1 MKIGQIVKERYEILE
16 ILGEG
21 GMAFVY
27 KARDMQLERFVAIKT
42 LKPNYVNQETFVD
55 RFKREAKTAA
65 NLNHPNIVQ
74 IFDWGIEDEPYFV
87 MEYIEGNTLTSIIAK
102 NRTISLSDI
111 LFIGAQVSSGLHAAH
126 QKGLVHRDIKPGNI
140 MITPDGKVKVTD
152 FGIVSLQNEESDITK
167 TGSILGTASYI
178 SPEQA
183 QGKPVSIESDLYSLG
198 TVLYELIT
206 GKAPFSGDSPISTAT
221 KHLTEKPEKP
231 SLFRRDLPKGVESAI
246 LKLLE
251 KATYDR
257 FKSAEDLRATLL
269 QQRKALQSEQTR
281 ENLVDLTNPKVK
293 LRFTLPAL
301 IISIGVVIGTVWTLT
316 QVFDGLPVDG
326 GAPTLIE
333 IPDLTGSEQAQALE
347 DLQNLGFKVGIEN
360 SADASVPAG
369 SVIRTQPPSN
379 TVINPDS
386 LVTIIVSVGPE
397 AFPIPYVLDIET
409 ERAIYVVEES
419 GFTLGQ
425 LLEVNDENI
434 PRGFVI
440 SQNPVAGTKMS
451 PGTKVDLVVS
461 KGPSLIEIS
470 DLSRKSPEDA
480 IQILETLGFEYEL
493 IEEYSEDVEIGLVSG
508 TIPEAGE
515 IVTPDELIQVI
526 VSLGI
531 KIEVPEVE
539 GLGYEDAINI
549 LEELGLVVTVS
560 GDTNGVVRKQIP
572 RKGEFVEPEGVV
584 ELTFGRLRTKKLK
597 IELINWYKNN
607 KRSFSWRNT
616 KILGKF
622 Y

>member
-1 MKIGQIVKERYEILE
+1 MKIGQIVKDRYEILE

-27 KARDMQLERFVAIKT
+27 KARDTQLERFVAIKT
-42 LKPNYVNQETFVD
+42 LKPNYVNQETFVE

-111 LFIGAQVSSGLHAAH
+111 LFIGAQVSNGLHAAH

-198 TVLYELIT
+198 TVLYELIAGKPPFT
-206 GKAPFSGDSPISTAT
+206 GDTPISTAT
-221 KHLTEKPEKP
+221 KHLTEKPEKL
-231 SLFRRDLPKGVESAI
+231 SSFRRDLPKGVENTI
-246 LKLLE
+246 MKMLE

-257 FKSAEDLRATLL
+257 FKSAEDVRATLL
-269 QQRKALQSEQTR
+269 QQRKSLQSEQTR
-281 ENLVDLTNPKVK
+281 ENLVDLTNPKIK

-301 IISIGVVIGTVWTLT
+301 LISIGVVVGTIWTLT

-326 GAPTLIE
+326 GTPTLVE

-360 SADASVPAG
+360 SADPSVPAG
-369 SVIRTQPPSN
+369 SVIRTQPQSN
-379 TVINPDS
+379 TVVNPDS

-409 ERAIYVVEES
+409 ERAVYVVEES
-419 GFTLGQ
+419 GFILGQ
-425 LLEVNDENI
+425 LLEVNDDNI

-451 PGTKVDLVVS
+451 PGSTIDLVIS

-493 IEEYSEDVEIGLVSG
+493 IEEFSENIEVGLVSG
-508 TIPEAGE
+508 TLPEAGE
-515 IVTPDELIQVI
+515 VVTPDQLIQVI

-539 GLGYEDAINI
+539 GLNYEDAIRI
-549 LEELGLVVTVS
+549 LEELNLVVTVN
-560 GDTNGVVRKQIP
+560 GDTSGVVRKQIP
-572 RKGEFVEPEGVV
+572 RKGEFLEPEDVV
-584 ELTFGRLRTKKLK
+584 ELTFG
-597 IELINWYKNN
+597 
-607 KRSFSWRNT
+607 S
-616 KILGKF
+616 
-622 Y
+622 

>member
-74 IFDWGIEDEPYFV
+74 IFDWGIEEEPYFV

-206 GKAPFSGDSPISTAT
+206 GRAPFSGDSPISTAT

-231 SLFRRDLPKGVESAI
+231 SLYRRDLPKGVESAI
-246 LKLLE
+246 LRLLE
-251 KATYDR
+251 KASYDR

-301 IISIGVVIGTVWTLT
+301 IISVGVVIGTVWTLT

-360 SADASVPAG
+360 SADSSVPAG

-379 TVINPDS
+379 TVLNPDS

-409 ERAIYVVEES
+409 ERAIFVVEES

-425 LLEVNDENI
+425 VLEVNDENI

-451 PGTKVDLVVS
+451 PGTTVDLVVS

-508 TIPEAGE
+508 TLPEAGE

-531 KIEVPEVE
+531 RIEVPEVE
-539 GLGYEDAINI
+539 GLKYEDAIRV
-549 LEELGLVVTVS
+549 LEELGLVATVS
-560 GDTNGVVRKQIP
+560 GDTNDIVRKQIP
-572 RKGEFVEPEGVV
+572 RKGEFIEPEGVV
-584 ELTFGRLRTKKLK
+584 ELTFG
-597 IELINWYKNN
+597 N
-607 KRSFSWRNT
+607 
-616 KILGKF
+616 
-622 Y
+622 

>member
-1 MKIGQIVKERYEILE
+1 MKIGQTVKDRYEILE

-27 KARDMQLERFVAIKT
+27 KARDTQPERFVAIKT
-42 LKPNYVNQETFVD
+42 LKPNYVNQETFVE

-111 LFIGAQVSSGLHAAH
+111 LFIGAQVSNGLHAAH

-198 TVLYELIT
+198 TVLYELIAGKPPFT
-206 GKAPFSGDSPISTAT
+206 GDTPISTAT
-221 KHLTEKPEKP
+221 KHLTEKPEKL
-231 SLFRRDLPKGVESAI
+231 SSFRRDLPKGVENTI
-246 LKLLE
+246 MKMLE

-257 FKSAEDLRATLL
+257 FKSAEDVRATLL
-269 QQRKALQSEQTR
+269 QQRKSLQSEQTR
-281 ENLVDLTNPKVK
+281 ENLVDLTNPKIK

-301 IISIGVVIGTVWTLT
+301 LISIGVVVGTIWTLT

-326 GAPTLIE
+326 GTPTLIE

-347 DLQNLGFKVGIEN
+347 DLQNLGFKIGIEN
-360 SADASVPAG
+360 SADPSVPAG
-369 SVIRTQPPSN
+369 SVIRTQPQSN
-379 TVINPDS
+379 TVVNPDS

-409 ERAIYVVEES
+409 ERAVYVVDES
-419 GFTLGQ
+419 GFFLGQ
-425 LLEVNDENI
+425 LLEVNDDNI

-451 PGTKVDLVVS
+451 PGSTIDLVIS

-493 IEEYSEDVEIGLVSG
+493 IEEFSENIEVGLVSG
-508 TIPEAGE
+508 TLPEAGE
-515 IVTPDELIQVI
+515 VVTPDQLIQVI

-539 GLGYEDAINI
+539 GLNYEDAIKI
-549 LEELGLVVTVS
+549 LEELNLVVTVN
-560 GDTNGVVRKQIP
+560 GDTSGVVRKQIP
-572 RKGEFVEPEGVV
+572 RKGEFLEPEGVV
-584 ELTFGRLRTKKLK
+584 ELTFG
-597 IELINWYKNN
+597 
-607 KRSFSWRNT
+607 S
-616 KILGKF
+616 
-622 Y
+622 

>member
-27 KARDMQLERFVAIKT
+27 KARDTQLERFVAIKT

-74 IFDWGIEDEPYFV
+74 IFDWGIEGEPYFV

-183 QGKPVSIESDLYSLG
+183 QGKSVSIESDLYSLG

-326 GAPTLIE
+326 GAPALVE

-360 SADASVPAG
+360 SANASVPAG

-409 ERAIYVVEES
+409 ERAIYVIEES
-419 GFTLGQ
+419 GFNLGQ
-425 LLEVNDENI
+425 LLEVNDDSI

-451 PGTKVDLVVS
+451 PGTTVDLVVS

-493 IEEYSEDVEIGLVSG
+493 IEEYSEDIEIGLVSG

-515 IVTPDELIQVI
+515 IVTPDQLIQVV

-531 KIEVPEVE
+531 RIEMPEVD
-539 GLGYEDAINI
+539 GLSYEDAINI
-549 LEELGLVVTVS
+549 LEELNLIPTII
-560 GDTNGVVRKQIP
+560 GDTNGKVRQQIP
-572 RKGEFVEPEGVV
+572 RKGEFVEPGQVV
-584 ELTFGRLRTKKLK
+584 ELTFGD
-597 IELINWYKNN
+597 
-607 KRSFSWRNT
+607 
-616 KILGKF
+616 
-622 Y
+622 

>member
-87 MEYIEGNTLTSIIAK
+87 MEYIEGNTLTSIITK

-183 QGKPVSIESDLYSLG
+183 QGKSVSIESDLYSLG

-221 KHLTEKPEKP
+221 KHLTEKPERP
-231 SLFRRDLPKGVESAI
+231 SLFRRDLPKGVETAI

-301 IISIGVVIGTVWTLT
+301 ITSIGVVFGTIWTLT

-379 TVINPDS
+379 TIINPDS

-451 PGTKVDLVVS
+451 PGTTVDLVVS

-560 GDTNGVVRKQIP
+560 GDTNGIVRKQIP
-572 RKGEFVEPEGVV
+572 RKGEFLEPEGVV
-584 ELTFGRLRTKKLK
+584 ELTFG
-597 IELINWYKNN
+597 
-607 KRSFSWRNT
+607 S
-616 KILGKF
+616 
-622 Y
+622 

>member
-1 MKIGQIVKERYEILE
+1 MKIGKIVKERYEILE

-231 SLFRRDLPKGVESAI
+231 SLFRRDLPKGVETAI

-301 IISIGVVIGTVWTLT
+301 IISIGVLFGTIWTLT
-316 QVFDGLPVDG
+316 QVFDGLPADG

-347 DLQNLGFKVGIEN
+347 DLQNLGFKIGIEN

-379 TVINPDS
+379 TIVNPDS

-409 ERAIYVVEES
+409 ERAIYIVEES

-434 PRGFVI
+434 PRGFII

-451 PGTKVDLVVS
+451 PGTTVDLVVS
-461 KGPSLIEIS
+461 KGPSLIVIS

-493 IEEYSEDVEIGLVSG
+493 IEEYSKDVEIGLVSG

-539 GLGYEDAINI
+539 GLVYEDAINI
-549 LEELGLVVTVS
+549 LEELGLVGTVT

-584 ELTFGRLRTKKLK
+584 ELTFG
-597 IELINWYKNN
+597 
-607 KRSFSWRNT
+607 S
-616 KILGKF
+616 
-622 Y
+622 

>member
-1 MKIGQIVKERYEILE
+1 MKIGQIVKDRYEILE

-27 KARDMQLERFVAIKT
+27 KARDTQLERLVAIKT
-42 LKPNYVNQETFVD
+42 LKPNYVNQETFVE

-74 IFDWGIEDEPYFV
+74 IFDWGIEDEPFFV

-126 QKGLVHRDIKPGNI
+126 EKGLVHRDIKPGNI

-198 TVLYELIT
+198 TVLYELIS
-206 GKAPFSGDSPISTAT
+206 GKPPFAGDTPISTAT
-221 KHLTEKPEKP
+221 KHLTERPEKP
-231 SLFRRDLPKGVESAI
+231 SSFRRDLPKGVESAI
-246 LKLLE
+246 MKLLE

-269 QQRKALQSEQTR
+269 QQRKSLQSEQTR
-281 ENLVDLTNPKVK
+281 ENLVDLTNPKIK

-301 IISIGVVIGTVWTLT
+301 LISIGVVIGTVWTLT

-360 SADASVPAG
+360 AANSSVPSG
-369 SVIRTQPPSN
+369 SVIQTQPQSN
-379 TVINPDS
+379 TVVNPDS

-409 ERAIYVVEES
+409 DRAIYVVEES
-419 GFTLGQ
+419 GFALGQ
-425 LLEVNDENI
+425 LLEVNDDNI
-434 PRGFVI
+434 PRGFII

-451 PGTKVDLVVS
+451 PGSTVDLVVS
-461 KGPSLIEIS
+461 KGPSLIKIS

-508 TIPEAGE
+508 TLPEVGE
-515 IVTPDELIQVI
+515 IVAPDQVIQVI

-539 GLGYEDAINI
+539 GLNYEDAIKV
-549 LEELGLVVTVS
+549 LEELNLVVTVN
-560 GDTNGVVRKQIP
+560 GETNGIVRKQIP
-572 RKGEFVEPEGVV
+572 RKGEFLEPEGVV
-584 ELTFGRLRTKKLK
+584 ELTFG
-597 IELINWYKNN
+597 N
-607 KRSFSWRNT
+607 
-616 KILGKF
+616 
-622 Y
+622 

>member
-74 IFDWGIEDEPYFV
+74 IVDWGIEEEPYFV

-206 GKAPFSGDSPISTAT
+206 GRAPFSGDSPISTAT

-231 SLFRRDLPKGVESAI
+231 SLYRRDLPKGVESAI
-246 LKLLE
+246 LRLLE
-251 KATYDR
+251 KASYDR

-360 SADASVPAG
+360 SADSSVPAG

-451 PGTKVDLVVS
+451 PGTTVDLVVS

-508 TIPEAGE
+508 TLPEAGE

-531 KIEVPEVE
+531 RIEVPEVE
-539 GLGYEDAINI
+539 GLKYEDAIRV
-549 LEELGLVVTVS
+549 LEELGLVATVS
-560 GDTNGVVRKQIP
+560 GDTNDVVRKQIP
-572 RKGEFVEPEGVV
+572 RKGEFIEPEGVV
-584 ELTFGRLRTKKLK
+584 ELTFG
-597 IELINWYKNN
+597 N
-607 KRSFSWRNT
+607 
-616 KILGKF
+616 
-622 Y
+622 

>member
-27 KARDMQLERFVAIKT
+27 KARDTQLERFVAIKT
-42 LKPNYVNQETFVD
+42 LKPTYVNQETFVD

-74 IFDWGIEDEPYFV
+74 IFDWGIEEEPYFV

-102 NRTISLSDI
+102 NRTISLSDV
-111 LFIGAQVSSGLHAAH
+111 LFIGAQVSSGLYAAH

-206 GKAPFSGDSPISTAT
+206 GRAPFSGDSPISTAT

-231 SLFRRDLPKGVESAI
+231 SLYRRDLPKGVESAI
-246 LKLLE
+246 LRLLE
-251 KATYDR
+251 KASYDR

-316 QVFDGLPVDG
+316 QDFDGLPVDG

-360 SADASVPAG
+360 SADSSVPAG

-440 SQNPVAGTKMS
+440 SQNPVAGRKMS
-451 PGTKVDLVVS
+451 PGTSVDLVVS

-470 DLSRKSPEDA
+470 DLSRKSAEDA

-508 TIPEAGE
+508 TFPEAGE
-515 IVTPDELIQVI
+515 IVTPDEIIQVI

-531 KIEVPEVE
+531 RIEVPEVE
-539 GLGYEDAINI
+539 GLKYEDAIRV
-549 LEELGLVVTVS
+549 LEELGLVATVS
-560 GDTNGVVRKQIP
+560 GDTNDVVRKQIP
-572 RKGEFVEPEGVV
+572 RKGEFIEPEGVV
-584 ELTFGRLRTKKLK
+584 ELTFG
-597 IELINWYKNN
+597 N
-607 KRSFSWRNT
+607 
-616 KILGKF
+616 
-622 Y
+622 

>member
-87 MEYIEGNTLTSIIAK
+87 MEYIEGNTLTSIITK

-231 SLFRRDLPKGVESAI
+231 SLFRRDLPKGVENAI

-301 IISIGVVIGTVWTLT
+301 IISIGVVIGTIWTLT

-326 GAPTLIE
+326 GAPSLLE
-333 IPDLTGSEQAQALE
+333 VPDLTGSEQAQALT

-379 TVINPDS
+379 TIVNPDS

-397 AFPIPYVLDIET
+397 AFPIPYILDIET
-409 ERAIYVVEES
+409 ERAIYIVEES

-425 LLEVNDENI
+425 VLEVNDENI

-451 PGTKVDLVVS
+451 PGTTVDLVVS

-515 IVTPDELIQVI
+515 IVTPDELIQVV

-539 GLGYEDAINI
+539 GLGYEDAISV
-549 LEELGLVVTVS
+549 LEELGLVATVS
-560 GDTNGVVRKQIP
+560 GDTNGIVRKQIP
-572 RKGEFVEPEGVV
+572 RKGEFLEPEGVV
-584 ELTFGRLRTKKLK
+584 ELTFEK
-597 IELINWYKNN
+597 
-607 KRSFSWRNT
+607 
-616 KILGKF
+616 
-622 Y
+622 

>member
-27 KARDMQLERFVAIKT
+27 KARDTQLERFVAIKT
-42 LKPNYVNQETFVD
+42 LKPTYVNQETFVD

-183 QGKPVSIESDLYSLG
+183 QGKSVSIESDLYSLG

-301 IISIGVVIGTVWTLT
+301 ILSIGVVIGTVWTLT
-316 QVFDGLPVDG
+316 QVFDGLPADG
-326 GAPTLIE
+326 GAPTLVE

-360 SADASVPAG
+360 SANASVPAG

-409 ERAIYVVEES
+409 ERAIYVIEES
-419 GFTLGQ
+419 GFNLGQ
-425 LLEVNDENI
+425 LLEVNDDSI

-451 PGTKVDLVVS
+451 PGTTVDLVVS

-515 IVTPDELIQVI
+515 IVTPDQLIQVV

-531 KIEVPEVE
+531 RIEMPEVD
-539 GLGYEDAINI
+539 GLSYEDAINI
-549 LEELGLVVTVS
+549 LEELNLIPTII
-560 GDTNGVVRKQIP
+560 GDTNGKVRQQIP
-572 RKGEFVEPEGVV
+572 RKGEFVEPGQVV
-584 ELTFGRLRTKKLK
+584 ELTFGD
-597 IELINWYKNN
+597 
-607 KRSFSWRNT
+607 
-616 KILGKF
+616 
-622 Y
+622 

>member
-74 IFDWGIEDEPYFV
+74 IFDWGIEEEPYFV

-231 SLFRRDLPKGVESAI
+231 SLYRRDLPKGVESAI
-246 LKLLE
+246 LRLLE
-251 KATYDR
+251 KASYDR

-301 IISIGVVIGTVWTLT
+301 IISIGVAIGTVWTLT

-333 IPDLTGSEQAQALE
+333 IPDLTGSEQAQALG

-360 SADASVPAG
+360 SADSSVPAG

-409 ERAIYVVEES
+409 ERAVYVVEES
-419 GFTLGQ
+419 GFTIGQ

-451 PGTKVDLVVS
+451 PGTTVDLVVS

-508 TIPEAGE
+508 TLPEAGE

-531 KIEVPEVE
+531 RIEVPEVE
-539 GLGYEDAINI
+539 GLKYEDAIRV
-549 LEELGLVVTVS
+549 LEELGLVATVS
-560 GDTNGVVRKQIP
+560 GDTNDVVRKQIP
-572 RKGEFVEPEGVV
+572 RKGEFIEPEGVV
-584 ELTFGRLRTKKLK
+584 ELTFG
-597 IELINWYKNN
+597 N
-607 KRSFSWRNT
+607 
-616 KILGKF
+616 
-622 Y
+622 

>member
-74 IFDWGIEDEPYFV
+74 IFDWGIEKEPYFV

-111 LFIGAQVSSGLHAAH
+111 LFIGAQVSNGLHAAH

-206 GKAPFSGDSPISTAT
+206 GRAPFSGDSPISTAT

-231 SLFRRDLPKGVESAI
+231 TMFRRDLPKGVETAI

-269 QQRKALQSEQTR
+269 QQRKTLQSEQTR

-301 IISIGVVIGTVWTLT
+301 IISIGVVIGTIWTLT
-316 QVFDGLPVDG
+316 QVFDGLPTDG

-347 DLQNLGFKVGIEN
+347 DLQNLGFKIGIEN

-379 TVINPDS
+379 TIVNPDS

-409 ERAIYVVEES
+409 ERAIYIVEES

-434 PRGFVI
+434 PRGFII

-451 PGTKVDLVVS
+451 PGTTVDLVVS
-461 KGPSLIEIS
+461 KGPSLIVIS

-539 GLGYEDAINI
+539 GLVYEDAINI
-549 LEELGLVVTVS
+549 LEELGLVATVT

-572 RKGEFVEPEGVV
+572 RKGEFIEPEGVV
-584 ELTFGRLRTKKLK
+584 ELTFG
-597 IELINWYKNN
+597 
-607 KRSFSWRNT
+607 S
-616 KILGKF
+616 
-622 Y
+622 

>member
-65 NLNHPNIVQ
+65 TLNHPNIVQ
-74 IFDWGIEDEPYFV
+74 IFDWGIEEEPYFV

-102 NRTISLSDI
+102 NRTISLGDI

-231 SLFRRDLPKGVESAI
+231 SLYRRDLPKGVENAI
-246 LKLLE
+246 LRLLE
-251 KATYDR
+251 KASYDR

-360 SADASVPAG
+360 SADSSVPSG

-397 AFPIPYVLDIET
+397 AFPIPYVLDIES

-440 SQNPVAGTKMS
+440 SQNPIAGTKMS
-451 PGTKVDLVVS
+451 PGAKVDLVVS

-493 IEEYSEDVEIGLVSG
+493 IEEYSEEVEVGLVSG
-508 TIPEAGE
+508 TLPEAGE
-515 IVTPDELIQVI
+515 IVTPDQLIQVI

-531 KIEVPEVE
+531 RIEMPEVD
-539 GLGYEDAINI
+539 GLSYEDAINI
-549 LEELGLVVTVS
+549 LEELNLIATVV
-560 GDTNGVVRKQIP
+560 GDTNGRVRKQIP
-572 RKGEFVEPEGVV
+572 RKGEFVEPGQVV
-584 ELTFGRLRTKKLK
+584 ELTFGD
-597 IELINWYKNN
+597 
-607 KRSFSWRNT
+607 
-616 KILGKF
+616 
-622 Y
+622 